1 MRHLLKSKRG
11 MTLIEVL
18 AVTVIISIV
27 ASLIFNII
35 QSSVTQ
41 QAQQTKEANN
51 LNDITYALKVVTKDI
66 RRSVE
71 AEANTSEL
79 TLTFLNGDTTTYFL
93 LDEQLQKKSGGKVEI
108 ITDGIGCAEFSG
120 TDVISIKLSNT
131 SVCPEVPSTE
141 IQLRKGRD

>member
-93 LDEQLQKKSGGKVEI
+93 LDEQLQKKVGEK
-108 ITDGIGCAEFSG
+108 
-120 TDVISIKLSNT
+120 
-131 SVCPEVPSTE
+131 
-141 IQLRKGRD
+141 

>member
-93 LDEQLQKKSGGKVEI
+93 LDEQLQKESGEKVEI